1 MIQNFEVI
9 IGIEVHAALNTK
21 TKMFSSSLNSHNS
34 KPNTNINEIDLGLPG
49 TMPRPNKEAIVK
61 AIWLA
66 NELKMQTHH
75 HNICFDRKNY
85 YYLDLPKGFQITQQY
100 NPIATNG
107 YIEILDA
114 NNNLKK
120 IEIERFHLEEDTAKQ
135 FNENN
140 KIYLDYNRCGSPL
153 IEIVTKPC
161 INSSYEAAEYLKQ
174 LILIL
179 KYLNISDAKLEEGS
193 LRADVNISLRLIGD
207 KNYGTKV
214 EIKNIN
220 SVSNVA
226 KAIEFEIQRQSKMIL
241 SNIPIEQETRKFD
254 DKTNQT
260 LHLRSKQN
268 AVNYRYIYE
277 PNILSIRLS
286 ENDIKEF
293 ISRKPKGLKEIK
305 SELKQSN
312 LDEEMISNLLN
323 NFALFNLFNIVKQ
336 KINDHILVYKWLSVE
351 LLGILNKQNL
361 KIEDLEQ
368 IKIERI
374 IKALDL
380 LIKEDVNGKQAKII
394 FDQIINSN
402 KTVQEIIKDNGMEQI
417 KDESLIEKIII
428 EAIQQNPEMI
438 NSYSSRPERT
448 EKFIIGYVMK
458 QTKAQA
464 NPMITDKVMKKV
476 LSQKVKN

>member
-34 KPNTNINEIDLGLPG
+34 IPNTNVNEIDLGLPG
-49 TMPRPNKEAIVK
+49 TMPLPNKEAVVK

-66 NELKMQTHH
+66 NELKMQTNH

-107 YIEILDA
+107 YIEILDI
-114 NNNLKK
+114 NNNPKK

-135 FNENN
+135 FSENN
-140 KIYLDYNRCGSPL
+140 KTYLDYNRCGAPL

-161 INSSYEAAEYLKQ
+161 INSSYEASEYLKQ

-207 KNYGTKV
+207 TNFGTKV

-226 KAIEFEIQRQSKMIL
+226 KAIEFEIQRQAKMIL
-241 SNIPIEQETRKFD
+241 SNIPVSQETRRFD
-254 DKTNQT
+254 DKNNQT
-260 LHLRSKQN
+260 IHLRSKEN

-277 PNILSIRLS
+277 PNILSITLS
-286 ENDIKEF
+286 NNDLETIIAK
-293 ISRKPKGLKEIK
+293 KPKGLNEIK
-305 SELKQSN
+305 NELKADN
-312 LDEEMISNLLN
+312 LDNEMINNLLN
-323 NFALFNLFNIVKQ
+323 NFSLFKLFEKVKT
-336 KINDHILVYKWLSVE
+336 HISDCVLVYKWLSVE

-361 KIEDLEQ
+361 KLENLGED
-368 IKIERI
+368 KIEKI
-374 IKALDL
+374 IETLNL
-380 LIKEDVNGKQAKII
+380 LINEEVNGKQTKII

-402 KTVQEIIKDNGMEQI
+402 KSVIEIIKENGMEQV
-417 KDESLIEKIII
+417 KDETLIENIIR
-428 EAIQQNPEMI
+428 EAISQNQEMI
-438 NSYSSRPERT
+438 NSYESRPERT
-448 EKFIIGYVMK
+448 EKYIIGYVMK

-464 NPMITDKVMKKV
+464 NPNITDKVMKKV
-476 LSQKVKN
+476 LSEILQK